1 MCSAT
6 AASCGT
12 ALSMLQISRAK
23 RTRASRSMLAT
34 ISSVEAIVALA
45 VGCASAREIEY
56 SAAYRDCLRLWGER
70 TRRRKRIS
78 RELVRQVDRKVLSSR
93 DLFSAACLPGTFLA
107 LRNVDRTEGR
117 DHGNIQGP

>member
-23 RTRASRSMLAT
+23 RIRASRSMLAT

-56 SAAYRDCLRLWGER
+56 RAAYLSMKAQVEAPGRHADSSQDCCDCRASGRGGASEFRGSLFARSTE
-70 TRRRKRIS
+70 KCY
-78 RELVRQVDRKVLSSR
+78 QVATCSGSD
-93 DLFSAACLPGTFLA
+93 
-107 LRNVDRTEGR
+107 
-117 DHGNIQGP
+117 